1 MPRPF
6 VLPDLGEGLT
16 EAEIVKVLVQE
27 GDRVQEDAPLLE
39 VETDKAT
46 VEIPS
51 PVTGR
56 VAKIH
61 VQPGQTVKVGAVLV
75 TFDEEA
81 GRGGAASLGTTLA
94 RSAPPAGHTTSATQ
108 QAPAATAAAATRGS
122 GPVAATPATR
132 RLARELGA
140 DIPELDAII
149 RRNVEPARQRGV
161 TLTLTSFLLK
171 AAALALREHPQFNAS
186 LDPAAGELILK
197 RYCHLGV
204 AVATDRGLIVP
215 VIRDVDKKPLIELQG
230 ELAALAQRVRD
241 GKATLEDLRG
251 GTFTVTN
258 IGALGGTGAVPII
271 NYPEVAILGAARAGG
286 AGCAGR
292 PRRPP
297 RPAAALAHVRPP
309 RRRRC
314 GRRLGGACLWEGCIP
329 SKALLHVSAVLGEV
343 ERAKEFGVDFG
354 EPRIALDA
362 LRKWKAERVVG
373 KLARGLAGVAKA
385 KGVEIVGGRGVF
397 EDSRALRVEGDEP
410 QKIRFKHAVVATGSA
425 PSPLPGAALASDR
438 VMDSTGALEL
448 SDLPERLLVI
458 GGGYIGLEL
467 GQVYTALGSKV
478 TLVEMTDGLLPGVDR
493 DLVQPLARHCE
504 KLFVK
509 IRLGTKVTSLH
520 EQGSQIEARF
530 GEGDTVAFD
539 RVLVAVGRRPVSAEL
554 GLETTRVRPDAH
566 GFVAVDE
573 RGRTADPRIR
583 AVGDA
588 TAGPML
594 AHRAARQG
602 MVGAA

>member
-1 MPRPF
+1 M
-6 VLPDLGEGLT
+6 VMGDL
-16 EAEIVKVLVQE
+16 V
-27 GDRVQEDAPLLE
+27 RE
-39 VETDKAT
+39 VD
-46 VEIPS
+46 
-51 PVTGR
+51 
-56 VAKIH
+56 VA
-61 VQPGQTVKVGAVLV
+61 VVGGGPGGYS
-75 TFDEEA
+75 
-81 GRGGAASLGTTLA
+81 AAFRCA
-94 RSAPPAGHTTSATQ
+94 
-108 QAPAATAAAATRGS
+108 
-122 GPVAATPATR
+122 
-132 RLARELGA
+132 ELGL
-140 DIPELDAII
+140 ETVVVDA
-149 RRNVEPARQRGV
+149 
-161 TLTLTSFLLK
+161 S
-171 AAALALREHPQFNAS
+171 
-186 LDPAAGELILK
+186 
-197 RYCHLGV
+197 
-204 AVATDRGLIVP
+204 
-215 VIRDVDKKPLIELQG
+215 
-230 ELAALAQRVRD
+230 
-241 GKATLEDLRG
+241 
-251 GTFTVTN
+251 
-258 IGALGGTGAVPII
+258 
-271 NYPEVAILGAARAGG
+271 
-286 AGCAGR
+286 
-292 PRRPP
+292 
-297 RPAAALAHVRPP
+297 
-309 RRRRC
+309 
-314 GRRLGGACLWEGCIP
+314 RRLGGACLWEGCIP

-397 EDSRALRVEGDEP
+397 EDSRALRVEGNEP

-448 SDLPERLLVI
+448 SDLPERLLVV

-573 RGRTADPRIR
+573 RCRTADPRIW
-583 AVGDA
+583 AVGDV
-588 TAGPML
+588 TGEPML
-594 AHRAARQG
+594 AHRAMRQG
-602 MVGAA
+602 KVAAEAIAGRPAAFDTVVVPAVVFTDPEVAWCGLTESQALREGRPVRIAKFQWAASGRAATLGRSDGLTKLIADADTGRVLGVGIVGPGAGELIAEGALAVEAALTAEDLAATIHTHPTLSETLMEAAETLLRPT